1 MDMRTDQT
9 AFLTS
14 THAIIRTHK
23 QIQRCFICNS
33 VMVSLTCRP
42 LLEGSAAD
50 GAWDGEVGGPC
61 AVPMAE
67 GRYRVYYSGRRRTA
81 ATEDGS
87 DGSSEGG
94 SDSRPWEGFGLAL
107 NPAEATGQGQLF
119 EGMRTD
125 FQRLVPKQTNG
136 E

>member
-1 MDMRTDQT
+1 MT
-9 AFLTS
+9 AGCDGNMFT
-14 THAIIRTHK
+14 
-23 QIQRCFICNS
+23 
-33 VMVSLTCRP
+33 LTCRP

-67 GRYRVYYSGRRRTA
+67 GRYRVYYSGRRRSA
-81 ATEDGS
+81 AHGDS
-87 DGSSEGG
+87 SSEGS
-94 SDSRPWEGFGLAL
+94 SDGSRPWEGFGLAL

-125 FQRLVPKQTNG
+125 FQRLVPKQTSDN
-136 E
+136 